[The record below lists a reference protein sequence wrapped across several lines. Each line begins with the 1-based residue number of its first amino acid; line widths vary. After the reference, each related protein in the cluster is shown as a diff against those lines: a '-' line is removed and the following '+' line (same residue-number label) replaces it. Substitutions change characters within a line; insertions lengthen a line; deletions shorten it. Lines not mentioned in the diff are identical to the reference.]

1 MQTTLTIDPD
11 VEILLKE
18 AVSGQRKT
26 LDEVANDAIRRTLA
40 RERVPQRKPY
50 LLKPRHLGIRAEV
63 DADNAS
69 RLSEELEDQE
79 IIRKLREGR

>member
-18 AVSGQRKT
+18 AVSTQQKT
-26 LDEVANDAIRRTLA
+26 LDEVANDALRRALA
-40 RERVPQRKPY
+40 SGRVPQRKLY
-50 LLKPRHLGIRAEV
+50 LLKPRHLGIRAGV
-63 DADNAS
+63 DADKAS

-79 IIRKLREGR
+79 IIRKLHEGR

>member
-18 AVSGQRKT
+18 AVSTQRKT
-26 LDEVANDAIRRTLA
+26 LDEVANDALRRALA
-40 RERVPQRKPY
+40 SGRAPQRKLY
-50 LLKPRHLGIRAEV
+50 LLKPRHLGIRAGV
-63 DADNAS
+63 DAGKAS

-79 IIRKLREGR
+79 IIRKLHEGR